1 MRSSVCIGRMAHV
14 RHTPRAHRFGYA
26 VDMTLLDLDEID
38 TVFDGRWFWSTRRPA
53 WARWRRDDYLGPVDR
68 SLKQA
73 VLERI
78 RTETGVD
85 GRGPVLMLTTLR
97 RLGHSFNP
105 VTFYWAMDPT
115 GEVPVAFVAEITN
128 TPWNERFAYAFAWDM
143 GEEVGASRRFRF
155 RKKFHVSPF
164 FPMDLVYDWTVGPPS
179 ERIAIH
185 MEDWSGSE
193 KVFDADLAVRA
204 EPISGSSLARSLL
217 RSPMTSV
224 KVLAAI
230 YWQALVLKLKG
241 VPFFAHPAT
250 SGAGSPSS

>member
-85 GRGPVLMLTTLR
+85 GLGPVLMLTTLR

-143 GEEVGASRRFRF
+143 GEKVGASRRFRF

-217 RSPMTSV
+217 RSPVTSV

>member
-85 GRGPVLMLTTLR
+85 GLGPVLMLTTLR

-143 GEEVGASRRFRF
+143 GEKVGASRRFRF

-204 EPISGSSLARSLL
+204 EPISASSLARSLL